1 MVSCQWSVVSKATLF
16 SLLPLCAGGG
26 LFFAIKLRISG
37 LPTRRCEFFDP
48 VMGVNVSNEQEC
60 VLAEDLRMKNASLRF
75 RARVAGGFYLF
86 SLVTAAAGETLFH
99 GWLNYAVGYIA
110 ILGMVAVTLL
120 LFTIF
125 KPVNRSVALLAA
137 SINLVGLVFEA
148 LRLNPRGV
156 DIALVLAGVSC
167 LLAGYLIF
175 KSTFLPRNLGALM
188 ALAGLCWI
196 TYLSPP
202 LVNYLSPW
210 NVAVGVLAEA
220 SFYLW
225 LLVKGVN
232 EQRWNEQAG

>member
-1 MVSCQWSVVSKATLF
+1 
-16 SLLPLCAGGG
+16 
-26 LFFAIKLRISG
+26 
-37 LPTRRCEFFDP
+37 
-48 VMGVNVSNEQEC
+48 MGVNVSNEQEC

-156 DIALVLAGVSC
+156 DIASGACRSQLPAGRLPHFQVDLSAYGFSC
-167 LLAGYLIF
+167 GI
-175 KSTFLPRNLGALM
+175 LGALM
-188 ALAGLCWI
+188 ALAGL
-196 TYLSPP
+196 
-202 LVNYLSPW
+202 
-210 NVAVGVLAEA
+210 
-220 SFYLW
+220 
-225 LLVKGVN
+225 
-232 EQRWNEQAG
+232 